1 MVSAAGSMVQNGLGC
16 LIPVRRAPERR
27 ASLTRT
33 ETEKSH
39 ADAEDTDDYDGL
51 KATIFEAFRVQNFSG
66 RSNERMRSSEGV
78 SWDGWSSRQDP
89 ASPIQSRI
97 LCGRHQSHRLA
108 KRDRLLYGAIEVA
121 AQEKP
126 LAKAVTMLKR
136 ASVKKDADP
145 EVERSVSQVT
155 GTRVTAVTTHREVAE
170 DLGELVLRL
179 KELLTSDIPAA
190 VKRGPLQQRRQREKK
205 NSRTCVNMRMNRP
218 HQPRLS
224 FFYPH
229 ISEIET
235 LTVESSVGGVRC
247 NKLVD
252 TESAVTLA
260 YEKIMRDSKTL
271 WDVLKHVIQLKTAS
285 RDELEVM
292 NECVTE
298 IIFVGLVTLLH
309 TVLWVRRLSHKM
321 LLGWDFMRY
330 HVATAGCLSM
340 QQGNI
345 PFSESYAV
353 APLRSVVYPQP
364 ERVAHNRLRKAIKKM
379 LPSEQEVSRNH

>member
-190 VKRGPLQQRRQREKK
+190 VKRGPLQQR
-205 NSRTCVNMRMNRP
+205 
-218 HQPRLS
+218 H
-224 FFYPH
+224 H
-229 ISEIET
+229 ISRDCHSSTRDERTAKIKT

-298 IIFVGLVTLLH
+298 IIFVGLKDSIQPFEMRNKAAQRGGARKEETRGLH
-309 TVLWVRRLSHKM
+309 QRGLGESGLEHASHGRKLSC
-321 LLGWDFMRY
+321 G
-330 HVATAGCLSM
+330 
-340 QQGNI
+340 
-345 PFSESYAV
+345 PFRIS
-353 APLRSVVYPQP
+353 
-364 ERVAHNRLRKAIKKM
+364 
-379 LPSEQEVSRNH
+379 